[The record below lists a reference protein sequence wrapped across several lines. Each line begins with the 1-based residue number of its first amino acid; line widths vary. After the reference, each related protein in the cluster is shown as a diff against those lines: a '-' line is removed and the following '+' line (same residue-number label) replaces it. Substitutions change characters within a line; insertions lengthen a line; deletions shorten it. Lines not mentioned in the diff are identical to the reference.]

1 MTDPSSPAITAVDVR
16 MSFGDNV
23 VLDGLEFAVER
34 GSVFALLGPNGAG
47 KTTMVRILAALLE
60 ADHGTIRVAGHD
72 VTREADAVR
81 PAIGVTGQFSA
92 VDDLLTGRENLA
104 LMGDL
109 HHLSRPAARER
120 IDELLERFELADAA
134 DRMAMTY
141 SGGMRRRLDLAMT
154 LIGSPQV
161 IFLDEPTTGLDPR
174 SRRTMWEIVESLA
187 DDGTTVF
194 RTTQYLDEADK
205 LADRVAILDRGRLVA
220 EGSAQEL
227 KQQIPGGRIDV
238 QFADADAQ
246 LVAADALGLPVS
258 DQDSPSLQIPT
269 DGNIATLRRVLHE
282 LDEADVDVV
291 DLAIHT
297 PDLDDVFFA
306 LTGRGADPAESRTE
320 EELYR

>member
-47 KTTMVRILAALLE
+47 KTTMVRILATLLE

-246 LVAADALGLPVS
+246 LVAADALGMPVS